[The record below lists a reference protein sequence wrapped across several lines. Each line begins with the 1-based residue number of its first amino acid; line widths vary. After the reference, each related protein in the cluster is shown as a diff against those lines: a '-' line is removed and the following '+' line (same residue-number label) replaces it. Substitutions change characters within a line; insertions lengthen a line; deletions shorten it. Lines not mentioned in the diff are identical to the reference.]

1 MPSSTSKPRAAHDVG
16 DVAVSSAPPLG
27 SLAWVFARFGN
38 TVFGGGSATMTVL
51 ERHIVERQWLDRRH
65 AQLAYALSRV
75 TPGTNLLAFCTGVGW
90 LMRRGPGAVVALA
103 AASIPCSVL
112 AIALTVFYTVW
123 TGHPLAAFALRGAL
137 ASAIAIMA
145 VTCWTMLRP
154 HVRGAHRLRVAL
166 LFVGAFV
173 LASIGG
179 LSPLRVLAIS
189 AAVGALWPESE
200 TR

>member
-1 MPSSTSKPRAAHDVG
+1 MMPSSTSKPLAAHHVG
-16 DVAVSSAPPLG
+16 DVAVSSAPLA

-75 TPGTNLLAFCTGVGW
+75 TPGTNLLAFCTGVGC
-90 LMRRGPGAVVALA
+90 AVVALA
-103 AASIPCSVL
+103 AASIPCAVL
-112 AIALTVFYTVW
+112 AVALTVFYTAW
-123 TGHPLAAFALRGAL
+123 AGHPLAAFALRGAL

-154 HVRGAHRLRVAL
+154 HVRGAHRLRVTL
-166 LFVGAFV
+166 LFVGAFL

-189 AAVGALWPESE
+189 AAVGALWPDSE